1 MLKISTQTDQ
11 AMTIFELE
19 GRLAGPWVREMETT
33 WRQSVVPE
41 RATKVVLKAV
51 TFVDKAGT
59 ELLAEMHRHGIELV
73 AEGCMIKAIIADI
86 VRGEHK

>member
-1 MLKISTQTDQ
+1 MLKISMQTDQ

-19 GRLAGPWVREMETT
+19 GRLAGPWVRELESI
-33 WRQSVVPE
+33 WRQSVVPN

-59 ELLAEMHRHGIELV
+59 ELLAEMHGNGIELV
-73 AEGCMIKAIIADI
+73 AEGCMNKAIIDGI
-86 VRGEHK
+86 VKGECK